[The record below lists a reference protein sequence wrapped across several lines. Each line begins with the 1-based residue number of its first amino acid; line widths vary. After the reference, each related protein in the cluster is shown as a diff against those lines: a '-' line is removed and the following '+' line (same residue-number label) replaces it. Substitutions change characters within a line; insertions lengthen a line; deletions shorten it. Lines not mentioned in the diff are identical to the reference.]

1 MSSAIH
7 KKANKHAMEIKAKL
21 LTAESQLLAAESK
34 VREFHAD
41 ALCLGSAQVRRGVRN
56 QVVEP
61 RRGHLYTFVGN
72 S

>member
-41 ALCLGSAQVRRGVRN
+41 ALCLHARFPSLTAPQHLDTEHQAHVCL
-56 QVVEP
+56 P
-61 RRGHLYTFVGN
+61 RLP
-72 S
+72 